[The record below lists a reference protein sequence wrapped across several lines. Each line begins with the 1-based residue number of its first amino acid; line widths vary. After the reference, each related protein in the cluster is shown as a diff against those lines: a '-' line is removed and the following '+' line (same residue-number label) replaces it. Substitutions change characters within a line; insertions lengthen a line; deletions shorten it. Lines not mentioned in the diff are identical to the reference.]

1 MKICALEEWRYDYY
15 MQCLG
20 YSLLGK
26 PAAEQAAFFMVGLSA
41 GNGKSTLLEVLTE
54 KMPQY
59 VVKLNSKT
67 FSKGNGDFKKNINS
81 IVGARIAWINE
92 VEKVKQDI
100 DTIKEIADGKAIKNP
115 VLFKQKEDL
124 IQILAKLFFVSNI
137 ELKFA
142 SDAGIKRRYRYIEF
156 IAKFHKQQEFDKLE
170 EKRQIDFLQDPKV
183 EEFLHSERGFAAL
196 LALIL
201 EGARSWLRNGT
212 LNVPKQYHA
221 LANAACEKNEEFAE
235 FVSCNIVKRAR
246 SMITRFEIEERY
258 AAVNSGRKMLN
269 EKTDFRGYMASKGFS
284 YDQGK
289 KKKINGMTKDG
300 CYMDCALTEHNDIDS
315 DVEEL

>member
-1 MKICALEEWRYDYY
+1 

-26 PAAEQAAFFMVGLSA
+26 PAAEQVAFFMVGLTA
-41 GNGKSTLLEVLTE
+41 GNGKSTLLEALTE

-81 IVGARIAWINE
+81 ITGARIAWINE

-100 DTIKEIADGKAIKNP
+100 DMIKELADGKTIKNP

-124 IQILAKLFFVSNI
+124 IQILAKLFFVSNG
-137 ELKFA
+137 ELAFA

-156 IAKFHKQQEFDKLE
+156 IANFWDPQTFEKMEDK
-170 EKRQIDFLQDPKV
+170 RPIDFMKNNSFAD
-183 EEFLHSERGFAAL
+183 FLSTERGFAAL

-201 EGARSWLRNGT
+201 TGARSWLRNGS
-212 LNVPKQYHA
+212 LNVPQEYQE
-221 LANAACEKNEEFAE
+221 LANAACDKNEEFAE
-235 FVSCNIVKRAR
+235 FVSCNIVKAAGKCIQR
-246 SMITRFEIEERY
+246 TEIEERY
-258 AAVNSGRKMLN
+258 AMVNSGKKLTN
-269 EKTDFRGYMASKGFS
+269 ERTGFRDYMATKGFR
-284 YDQGK
+284 YDRLK
-289 KKKINGMTKDG
+289 KKNVHKLLKEG
-300 CYMDCALTEHNDIDS
+300 CYVDCALTEAEAD
-315 DVEEL
+315 DVEECD